1 MTTETSESEMA
12 SSVLSLT
19 ANPGP
24 PQRHSTYYLQ
34 HGTDIF
40 LVSFHSSFRLKFCL
54 TVGKIENT
62 LYKLS
67 RDVLC
72 SDSQVFRDM
81 FASGVPGESGVQM
94 DGASDQNP
102 IVLQQQCTTNEF
114 NYLLAWLYPGL
125 YATIHSCP
133 SGILLN

>member
-12 SSVLSLT
+12 SSCLSLT

-24 PQRHSTYYLQ
+24 PQRHSSYYLQ

-40 LVSFHSSFRLKFCL
+40 LVSFHSSFRLKFCVA
-54 TVGKIENT
+54 VGKIENT
-62 LYKLS
+62 LHKLS

-81 FASGVPGESGVQM
+81 FTSGVPGESGVQM

-102 IVLQQQCTTNEF
+102 IVLKQQCTTNEF
-114 NYLLAWLYPGL
+114 
-125 YATIHSCP
+125 
-133 SGILLN
+133 